1 MANNNFFDIALTIL
15 FPEAKMIITEI
26 KAIRGV
32 SRATRAAFIKDL
44 KNIKASLPQL
54 KGTEKQIKTA
64 QQALAKVLNTSEISA
79 FRELLSKPQALSNR
93 LGQMT
98 AEERKEFGEQIAD
111 ATGGVEESSLSSSW
125 LISGIYEET
134 GQGVGSLTLT
144 TKQGKSYDYPNV
156 SVMVWEQMKAAAG
169 SNGGGAGSV
178 FWALYLRKF
187 NRTRTRARTSIAF
200 RLAS

>member
-26 KAIRGV
+26 KAIRGI
-32 SRATRAAFIKDL
+32 SRATRAAFIRDL

-64 QQALAKVLNTSEISA
+64 QKALANALNTSEISA

-98 AEERKEFGEQIAD
+98 AAERKEFGEQIAD
-111 ATGGVEESSLSSSW
+111 ATGGVEESSLSSS
-125 LISGIYEET
+125 
-134 GQGVGSLTLT
+134 
-144 TKQGKSYDYPNV
+144 
-156 SVMVWEQMKAAAG
+156 
-169 SNGGGAGSV
+169 
-178 FWALYLRKF
+178 
-187 NRTRTRARTSIAF
+187 
-200 RLAS
+200 